1 MSIRIVIADDH
12 RILRAG
18 LKTYLSSDLNLEIVG
33 EATTFE
39 ESIQQV
45 NELHPDILLMDIG
58 MPGMDG
64 LDALQKLKKT
74 APETRILVLT
84 MHEDSALVQAYIH
97 AGASGYI
104 IKRAAE
110 SELIDAIYAVWR
122 GIIYVHP
129 SLMRSLVAPHLDIS
143 PGQFQPEK
151 LTSREA
157 EVLRLIV
164 QGYTNRQIAAS
175 LNISVRTV
183 ETHRGNI
190 MDKLNLHSRVD
201 LVRYAAQHG
210 LVKMDDLP
218 PKDHQIH

>member
-1 MSIRIVIADDH
+1 MSIRIMIADDH

-18 LKTYLSSDLNLEIVG
+18 LKTLLGTDSNLEVVG
-33 EATTFE
+33 EAANFE
-39 ESIQQV
+39 ETIQRAQ
-45 NELHPDILLMDIG
+45 ELHPDIVIMDIG

-64 LDALQKLKKT
+64 LAALPLLLQG
-74 APETRILVLT
+74 APQTRVLMLT
-84 MHEDSALVQAYIH
+84 MHEDNAILQAYLR

-110 SELIDAIYAVWR
+110 SELIDAIYVVWR
-122 GIIYVHP
+122 GMIYVHP
-129 SLMRSLVAPHLDIS
+129 SLMRALITPPSKAS
-143 PGQFQPEK
+143 PADSSEPES

-164 QGYTNRQIAAS
+164 QGYTNRQIGSA

-183 ETHRGNI
+183 ETHRSNI

-210 LVKMDDLP
+210 IVKMDDG
-218 PKDHQIH
+218 H

>member
-18 LKTYLSSDLNLEIVG
+18 LKTLLSTDSNLEVVG
-33 EATTFE
+33 EAANFE
-39 ESIQQV
+39 ETIQRAQ
-45 NELHPDILLMDIG
+45 ELHPDIVIMDIG

-64 LDALQKLKKT
+64 LAALPLLLQG
-74 APETRILVLT
+74 APQTRVLMLT
-84 MHEDSALVQAYIH
+84 MHEDNAILQAYLR

-110 SELIDAIYAVWR
+110 SELIDAIYVVWR
-122 GIIYVHP
+122 GMIYVHP
-129 SLMRSLVAPHLDIS
+129 SLMRALITPPSKAS
-143 PGQFQPEK
+143 PADSSEPES

-164 QGYTNRQIAAS
+164 QGYTNRQIGGA

-183 ETHRGNI
+183 ETHRSNI

-201 LVRYAAQHG
+201 LVRYASQHG
-210 LVKMDDLP
+210 IVKMDDG
-218 PKDHQIH
+218 H